1 MSIATVYFRASLAD
15 SVVVKANSSEDPKTQ
30 LADDEMIAEM
40 QTLTFAG
47 HETTAS
53 TMSWMLYELAKH
65 PDYQAK
71 MRAEIKA
78 ARQAMLARGVSR
90 FTMEDLD
97 SMTAVMNAIKV
108 CMRLLLPRRSH
119 QLTACTLRKRCG
131 SILSSS
137 TCNVAR

>member
-1 MSIATVYFRASLAD
+1 MSIATVYSLTLSADSLA
-15 SVVVKANSSEDPKTQ
+15 VKANSSEDPRTQ
-30 LADDEMIAEM
+30 LAEDEMIAEM

-53 TMSWMLYELAKH
+53 TLSWMLYELVKH

-78 ARQAMLARGVSR
+78 ARQAMLARGDSR
-90 FTMEDLD
+90 FSMEDLD
-97 SMTAVMNAIKV
+97 SMTTVLNAIKV

-119 QLTACTLRKRCG
+119 QLTACTLRKRFG
-131 SILSSS
+131 SILLSS
-137 TCNVAR
+137 TCNVTR